1 VSSAASSA
9 SGSVVAVDLGA
20 SSGRVI
26 VGRVGPRELRLDEVH
41 RFPNE
46 PVGLPDGLHW
56 DVLRLYREILDG
68 LRAAARRESEPPTS
82 VGVDSWGVDFGLL
95 DGDGVLVAN
104 PWHYRDARHAAGA
117 DLVHER
123 ARQASLYKRTGI
135 QFLPFNTLYQLAAL
149 AGTEAFARARTM
161 LLIPDLLGYWLT
173 GEAAAEETNA
183 STTGL
188 LDPSSREWAWDLIE
202 TLGHDRGLFP
212 ALRRPGALL
221 GPIRDQVAEETG
233 LAAGT
238 AVTHVGSHDT
248 ASAVVAVPAG
258 GPRFAYVACG
268 TWSLVGVELG
278 APVLSEESRAA
289 NFTNEAGVDGR
300 VRYLRNVMGLWLLQE
315 TLRTWERAGSPE
327 ELGRLLSLAAALPA
341 GGPVI
346 DPDEAVFLPP
356 GDMPSRIEDACLR
369 AGAAPPSTRAATVR
383 CILDSLAAAYARA
396 VDDATRLSGIDVTTI
411 HLVGGGAQNELLC
424 QLTADACG
432 RPVIAGPV
440 EATAVGNVLVQ
451 ARARGFVSGDLEALR
466 ALVRATHHLRRY
478 EPASPRTRR
487 RGALVG

>member
-1 VSSAASSA
+1 MT

-20 SSGRVI
+20 ASGRVI
-26 VGRVGPRELRLDEVH
+26 VGRVGPKALRLEEVH

-68 LRAAARRESEPPTS
+68 LRIAARASDAGDPPLS
-82 VGVDSWGVDFGLL
+82 IGVDSWGVDFGLL
-95 DGDGVLVAN
+95 DGDGALVGN
-104 PWHYRDARHAAGA
+104 PFHYRDGRHAVGP
-117 DLVHER
+117 DLVHAR
-123 ARQASLYKRTGI
+123 ARQASLYMRTGI

-149 AGTEAFARARTM
+149 EGTEAFARAQTM
-161 LLIPDLLGYWLT
+161 LLMPDLIGYWLT
-173 GEAAAEETNA
+173 GEVAAEETNA

-188 LDPSSREWAWDLIE
+188 LDAQTREWAWDLID
-202 TLGHDRGLFP
+202 TLQLPRSLVP
-212 ALRRPGALL
+212 ALRRPGALV
-221 GPIRDQVAEETG
+221 GPIRPEVAEETG
-233 LAAGT
+233 LAEGT

-268 TWSLVGVELG
+268 TWSLVGVELET
-278 APVLSEESRAA
+278 PVLSEASRAA

-315 TLRTWERAGSPE
+315 TLRTWEREGTPE
-327 ELGRLLSLAAALPA
+327 ELGRLLQLAAALPA
-341 GGPVI
+341 GGSLI

-369 AGAAPPSTRAATVR
+369 AGLRPPGSRAAIVR

-396 VDDATRLSGIDVTTI
+396 VDDAERLSGVEATTI
-411 HLVGGGAQNELLC
+411 HLVGGGSLNELLC

-432 RPVIAGPV
+432 RPVVAGPV

-451 ARARGFVSGDLEALR
+451 ARARGIVAGDLEALR
-466 ALVRATHHLRRY
+466 ALVRATHELRRY
-478 EPASPRTRR
+478 EPATRR
-487 RGALVG
+487 RGALAG

>member
-1 VSSAASSA
+1 MSSAASSA
-9 SGSVVAVDLGA
+9 SGSVVAVDIGA

-68 LRAAARRESEPPTS
+68 LRTAARRESEPPS
-82 VGVDSWGVDFGLL
+82 SIGVDSWGVDFGLL

-104 PWHYRDARHAAGA
+104 PWHYRDARHGPVA

-149 AGTEAFARARTM
+149 GGTEAFARARTM

-202 TLGHDRGLFP
+202 TLGHDRGLLP
-212 ALRRPGALL
+212 AAAPAGRAAR
-221 GPIRDQVAEETG
+221 PIRAQVADG
-233 LAAGT
+233 DRPRGGDGGDARRLARHG
-238 AVTHVGSHDT
+238 VGGRRR
-248 ASAVVAVPAG
+248 ARPAG
-258 GPRFAYVACG
+258 RASPTSRAGRG
-268 TWSLVGVELG
+268 RSSGVELG

-315 TLRTWERAGSPE
+315 TPADLGAGRPAR
-327 ELGRLLSLAAALPA
+327 GAGAAAVAAAALPA

-346 DPDEAVFLPP
+346 DPDEPVFLPP
-356 GDMPSRIEDACLR
+356 GDMPSRIDGRLP
-369 AGAAPPSTRAATVR
+369 AGRSAPPSTRAATVR

-396 VDDATRLSGIDVTTI
+396 VDDADAP
-411 HLVGGGAQNELLC
+411 VG
-424 QLTADACG
+424 D
-432 RPVIAGPV
+432 
-440 EATAVGNVLVQ
+440 
-451 ARARGFVSGDLEALR
+451 
-466 ALVRATHHLRRY
+466 RRRRRSTSS
-478 EPASPRTRR
+478 AAAPRTSCS
-487 RGALVG
+487 AS

>member
-1 VSSAASSA
+1 MSSAASSA
-9 SGSVVAVDLGA
+9 SGSVVAVDIGA

-68 LRAAARRESEPPTS
+68 LRAAARRESEPPS
-82 VGVDSWGVDFGLL
+82 SIGVDSWGVDFGLL

-104 PWHYRDARHAAGA
+104 PWHYRDARHAPGA

-149 AGTEAFARARTM
+149 GGTEAFARARTM

-212 ALRRPGALL
+212 RCAEPGALL
-221 GPIRDQVAEETG
+221 GPIRDEVARGDRPRGRDGRDARRLARHRVGGRRGPGRRAALRLRRVRDVVARRRRAGGAGAQRGEPRGELHERG
-233 LAAGT
+233 RRRRPGPLPAQRHGPLAAPGD
-238 AVTHVGSHDT
+238 APDVG
-248 ASAVVAVPAG
+248 AGRPARGAGAVAVA
-258 GPRFAYVACG
+258 
-268 TWSLVGVELG
+268 
-278 APVLSEESRAA
+278 
-289 NFTNEAGVDGR
+289 
-300 VRYLRNVMGLWLLQE
+300 
-315 TLRTWERAGSPE
+315 
-327 ELGRLLSLAAALPA
+327 AAALPA

-451 ARARGFVSGDLEALR
+451 ARARGLVSGDLEALR

>member
-1 VSSAASSA
+1 VT

-20 SSGRVI
+20 ASGRVV
-26 VGRVGPRELRLDEVH
+26 VGRVGPKELRLEEVH

-68 LRAAARRESEPPTS
+68 LRIAARAGDGGAPTS

-95 DGDGVLVAN
+95 DGDGALVGN
-104 PWHYRDARHAAGA
+104 PFHYRDGRHAAGTE
-117 DLVHER
+117 LVHAR
-123 ARQASLYKRTGI
+123 ARQASLYMRTGI

-149 AGTEAFARARTM
+149 EGTEAFARTRT
-161 LLIPDLLGYWLT
+161 LLLMPDLIGYWLT

-188 LDPSSREWAWDLIE
+188 LDAATREWARDLVE
-202 TLGHDRGLFP
+202 TLALPQSLFP
-212 ALRRPGALL
+212 SLRRPGALL
-221 GPIRDQVAEETG
+221 GPIRGEVADETG
-233 LAAGT
+233 LADGT

-258 GPRFAYVACG
+258 GPRFAYIACG
-268 TWSLVGVELG
+268 TWSLVGVELE
-278 APVLSEESRAA
+278 APVLSEASRAA

-315 TLRTWERAGSPE
+315 TLRTWEREGTPE
-327 ELGRLLSLAAALPA
+327 ELGRLLQLAAALPA
-341 GGPVI
+341 GGSII

-369 AGAAPPSTRAATVR
+369 AGLRPPGSRAAIVR
-383 CILDSLAAAYARA
+383 CILDSLASAYARA
-396 VDDATRLSGIDVTTI
+396 VDDAERLSGVEATTI
-411 HLVGGGAQNELLC
+411 HLVGGGSLNELLC

-432 RPVIAGPV
+432 RPVVAGPV

-451 ARARGFVSGDLEALR
+451 ARARGIVSGDLEALR
-466 ALVRATHHLRRY
+466 ALVRATHELRRY
-478 EPASPRTRR
+478 EPATRR
-487 RGALVG
+487 RGVLAG